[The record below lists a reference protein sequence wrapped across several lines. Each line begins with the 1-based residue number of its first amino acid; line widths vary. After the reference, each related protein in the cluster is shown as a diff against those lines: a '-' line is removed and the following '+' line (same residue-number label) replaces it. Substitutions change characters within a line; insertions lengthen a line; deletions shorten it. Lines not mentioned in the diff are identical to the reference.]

1 MKTRIISGVLGILV
15 LLPVLYFSGTI
26 VLPIAL
32 ALLSAVASVELL
44 SAIGMRQRWQFL
56 VPTLCFSLL
65 LPFIPYF
72 CKGDTG
78 RAIVLLALVSVFYI
92 LLCFVCAVFS
102 NGRVRFS
109 LVAQAVLGT
118 LYATLGLTA
127 VSVLRAGAMGA
138 YIYGLVF
145 VGAWV
150 TDTMAYFTGVFFG
163 KHKLCP
169 AISPKKTVEGSLGGI
184 VFCILGFLLYG
195 WIMHK
200 TFDVLPNYLMLA
212 TAGALASVVSQ
223 IGDLTASLIKRE
235 HGVKD
240 FGKLMP
246 GHGGVLDRFDSIL
259 AVALLLV
266 LFVALPTSLAFFR

>member
-1 MKTRIISGVLGILV
+1 MKVRIISGIVGVLV
-15 LLPVLYFSGTI
+15 LLPVLYFSGTV

-32 ALLSAVASVELL
+32 SLLSAVASVELL
-44 SAIGMRQRWQFL
+44 SAIGMRQKRQFL
-56 VPTLCFSLL
+56 VPALCFSLL
-65 LPFIPYF
+65 LPFVSYF
-72 CKGDTG
+72 CGENTVH
-78 RAIVLLALVSVFYI
+78 AIALLALLSVLYI
-92 LLCFVCAVFS
+92 LVCFISAVLS
-102 NGRVRFS
+102 NGKIPFS

-118 LYATLGLTA
+118 LYASLGLAA
-127 VSVLRAGAMGA
+127 VSVLRAGDMGA
-138 YIYGLVF
+138 YVYGLVF

-150 TDTMAYFTGVFFG
+150 TDTMAYFTGVLLG

-195 WIMHK
+195 WIMK
-200 TFDVLPNYLMLA
+200 KVFGAIPSYLMLGI
-212 TAGALASVVSQ
+212 AGALASVVSQ

-259 AVALLLV
+259 AVALLLLLFAV
-266 LFVALPTSLAFFR
+266 LPSSLAFFS

>member
-1 MKTRIISGVLGILV
+1 MKTRILSGIVGIAVLV
-15 LLPVLYFSGTI
+15 PVLYFSGTV

-32 ALLSAVASVELL
+32 ALLS
-44 SAIGMRQRWQFL
+44 
-56 VPTLCFSLL
+56 
-65 LPFIPYF
+65 
-72 CKGDTG
+72 
-78 RAIVLLALVSVFYI
+78 LLASYEIASAVGTKGKWQLLIPSFLYALSLPLLTHFTREDTHKYVLIAAFLTLLYVLV
-92 LLCFVCAVFS
+92 CFAAMVLS
-102 NGRVRFS
+102 NGKVRFS

-118 LYATLGLTA
+118 LYATVGLSA
-127 VSVLRAGAMGA
+127 VGYLRILPDGA
-138 YIYGLVF
+138 YIYGLAF

-184 VFCILGFLLYG
+184 VFCILGFMLYG
-195 WIMHK
+195 FIMQRAFAQ
-200 TFDVLPNYLMLA
+200 TPNYLMLA
-212 TAGALASVVSQ
+212 IGGALSSVISQ

-246 GHGGVLDRFDSIL
+246 GHGGVLDRFDSII
-259 AVALLLV
+259 AVAAMLV
-266 LFVALPTSLAFFR
+266 LLCALPEGFAFFR

>member
-1 MKTRIISGVLGILV
+1 MKIRIISGVIGVVV
-15 LLPVLYFSGTI
+15 LFPVLYFSGTA

-32 ALLSAVASVELL
+32 ALLSMIASVELL
-44 SAIGMRQRWQFL
+44 TALGMRRHFQFL
-56 VPTLCFSLL
+56 VPSLL
-65 LPFIPYF
+65 YAAVLP
-72 CKGDTG
+72 
-78 RAIVLLALVSVFYI
+78 LLTHFVRENPKDYI
-92 LLCFVCAVFS
+92 LLAAFVSLLYILVSFTAAVFS
-102 NGRVRFS
+102 NGKVAFS
-109 LVAQAVLGT
+109 LVAQSLLGT
-118 LYATLGLTA
+118 LYAAAGLSA
-127 VSVLRAGAMGA
+127 VGFLRILPNGG

-150 TDTMAYFTGVFFG
+150 TDTMAYFTGVFLG

-169 AISPKKTVEGSLGGI
+169 AISPKKTVEGSIGGI

-195 WIMHK
+195 LVMQK
-200 TFDVLPNYLMLA
+200 AFAVSPNYVALA
-212 TAGALASVVSQ
+212 IAGALSSFISQ

-259 AVALLLV
+259 AVALMLV
-266 LFVALPTSLAFFR
+266 LFCALPEKLSFFH